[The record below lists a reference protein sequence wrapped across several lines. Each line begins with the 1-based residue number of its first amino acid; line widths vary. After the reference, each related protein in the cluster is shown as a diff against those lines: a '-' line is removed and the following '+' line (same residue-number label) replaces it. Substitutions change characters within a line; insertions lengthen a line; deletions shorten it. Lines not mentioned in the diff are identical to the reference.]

1 MTFCAKCGATMADD
15 SAFCGGCGQATGP
28 QGAAPAF
35 SPSSM
40 TTEVVNSSSG
50 TGLSTNMAAALAYA
64 LGAITGVL
72 FLVLDPYKSNRF
84 IRFHAMQSILFSIA
98 CVIFAIVWSIVWGI
112 LASFAGFWI
121 LTIDLPLRLLIG
133 LGIFLLWLYVMY
145 QAYSEREYRIPWIG
159 DIAAKQLG

>member
-1 MTFCAKCGATMADD
+1 MTFCAKCGAMMADD

-28 QGAAPAF
+28 QVGAAAF
-35 SPSSM
+35 SRSST

-50 TGLSTNMAAALAYA
+50 TGLSANMAAALAYA

-121 LTIDLPLRLLIG
+121 LTVDLPLRLLVG
-133 LGIFLLWLYVMY
+133 LGIFLLWLFVMY